1 MRKLISHT
9 MTTLDGFMAGPN
21 GELDW
26 TEDAFDEAIWEQI
39 KRIMSTVDSVLF
51 GRATFTEFEAYW
63 PAARVNPKAPRN
75 EREFGEWIEETAKY
89 VFSKSLKS
97 ATWKNTTAVHQDAA
111 GYVAKLKKQD
121 GGDLLMFGSS
131 TLAASLL
138 QAGLVDDVRLNVYP
152 VLLGAGKTAFN
163 GLHQKIALE
172 HVETRN
178 LNGRVIEMR
187 YAPRKP

>member
-9 MTTLDGFMAGPN
+9 MVTLDGFMSGPG

-26 TEDAFDEAIWEQI
+26 SDAAFDEAVWEQV
-39 KRIMSTVDSVLF
+39 KRIMSTVDGVLF
-51 GRATFTEFEAYW
+51 GRATYRDFEAYW
-63 PAARVNPKAPRN
+63 PAARVNPKSPRN

-89 VFSKSLKS
+89 VFSSTMKTSQ
-97 ATWKNTTAVHQDAA
+97 WKNTTVVNGDAA
-111 GYVAKLKKQD
+111 AYVRKLKSQS
-121 GGDLLMFGSS
+121 GGDLLMFGSN

-152 VLLGAGKTAFN
+152 VLLGAGRTLFN
-163 GLHQKIALE
+163 GLNQRITLE

-178 LNGRVIEMR
+178 LNSRVVEMR
-187 YAPRKP
+187 YTPRM